1 LFFLGLPGFS
11 FLIFLWLSLAGLL
24 KLSLSGLLWLTTTL
38 IGELY
43 GLERL
48 LSLMA
53 IPISKAGLRSRL
65 LLKINFYTAHGAILF
80 EEKCKYTL
88 SLWFWGKNTFPHS
101 VVTLADYICG
111 GK

>member
-1 LFFLGLPGFS
+1 LNWPDGLLWLPLIDQLWLSILVGLPVPWLFFLGLPGFS

-65 LLKINFYTAHGAILF
+65 LLKINFY
-80 EEKCKYTL
+80 
-88 SLWFWGKNTFPHS
+88 
-101 VVTLADYICG
+101 
-111 GK
+111 